1 MPRLMLLGLSPLP
14 LDNQRSLTA
23 LNRRTWHFARALSE
37 AGHDVMLTSFRVLGA
52 YADAE
57 SLPPVLEQQLTP
69 NLLYRALDERTFML
83 GETLDQYCDQF
94 QPDAIIAITPHT
106 AQRAAR
112 LKTAAPMW
120 ADLYGYLM
128 GEAQAAAY
136 VHHDDSHLAAW
147 HRERAALE
155 RADVFSTCSLRQ
167 RYAVIGELGAV
178 GRLNKASAGYDFVR
192 VLPSA
197 IEPEPYEHTRTVLRG
212 VLVEPDDFVV
222 LFAGGYNTWTDVD
235 TLFDGLSRAMRRN
248 RHVKFVSTGGAIKGH
263 DERTFA
269 HFRELIAGS
278 PFADRF
284 IFTGWLAVS
293 EVPNYYLESDV
304 GINVDK
310 FNYETLL
317 GTRYRITDMGKAGLP
332 VLTTLGTEISHEI
345 RRAGIGMTFAIGDPN
360 GMAEAILRLASD
372 RALRDNMAARAARH
386 AQQNWVFSKALEPL
400 LAWASAPAHA
410 PDFGQPVAATIA
422 SPAAAFAPR
431 SRLAQLALLI
441 EQEGYARAFGRMAR
455 ALARRAARLAVRAV
469 FERRPLEQS
478 QVAATHPERVL
489 VMPAGDAARIPP
501 ALSRVR
507 EAMPDAEILIAAT
520 GDLGASI
527 EGQSRVSV
535 VDAGVSAG
543 RILGLQGEARRLR
556 ALEPDVTVVVG
567 LAGRRAEV
575 LARLTG
581 RRVFLLSDDGR
592 WYQSALDPLKALR
605 RLGRQLGKAVGLVG
619 YAAFVGIVAVG
630 IVLTDVIGAVF
641 RLTQRGARESRPL
654 E

>member
-37 AGHDVMLTSFRVLGA
+37 AGHDVMLACFRVHGA
-52 YADAE
+52 YAEAE
-57 SLPPVLEQQLTP
+57 SLPPIFERQLAP
-69 NLLYRALDERTFML
+69 NLLYRALEERTFMS
-83 GETLDQYCDQF
+83 GDTLDRFCEQF
-94 QPDAIIAITPHT
+94 QPEAFVAIAPHT

-112 LKTAAPMW
+112 LQTAAPLW

-136 VHHDDSHLAAW
+136 VHHDDTHLAAW
-147 HRERAALE
+147 HRERATLE

-178 GRLNKASAGYDFVR
+178 GRLNQASAGYDFVR

-197 IEPEPYEHTRTVLRG
+197 VEPEPYEHTRTVLRG
-212 VLVEPDDFVV
+212 TLVAPDDFVV

-269 HFRELIAGS
+269 RFRELIAGS

-293 EVPNYYLESDV
+293 EVSNYYLESDV

-317 GTRYRITDMGKAGLP
+317 GTRYRITDMCKAGLP
-332 VLTTLGTEISHEI
+332 VLTTLGTELSHEI
-345 RRAGIGMTFAIGDPN
+345 RRERLGLTFPIADAN

-372 RALRDNMAARAARH
+372 RALRDDMAARAARH
-386 AQQNWVFSKALEPL
+386 ARQNWALAKALEPL
-400 LAWASAPAHA
+400 LAWANAPAHA
-410 PDFGQPVAATIA
+410 PDYGRPL
-422 SPAAAFAPR
+422 PAAIINPAALLAPR
-431 SRLAQLALLI
+431 SRLAQLAVLI
-441 EQEGYARAFGRMAR
+441 EQEGYLRAFGRAAR
-455 ALARRAARLAVRAV
+455 AVPRRAARLAARAV
-469 FERRPLEQS
+469 FERRALALSE
-478 QVAATHPERVL
+478 VAAAHFRRVL
-489 VMPAGDAARIPP
+489 VIPAGDP
-501 ALSRVR
+501 ALVPAALERVR
-507 EAMPDAEILIAAT
+507 DVMPDAEILVAGA
-520 GDLGASI
+520 GDLGALLGADDRI
-527 EGQSRVSV
+527 RA
-535 VDAGVSAG
+535 VDVGASGG
-543 RILGLQGEARRLR
+543 RILGLRAEARQLR
-556 ALEPDVTVVVG
+556 ALDSQATVVVG

-575 LARLTG
+575 LARLIGG
-581 RRVFLLSDDGR
+581 RVLLLSDDGN
-592 WYQSALDPLKALR
+592 WYESALDPLKTLR
-605 RLGRQLGKAVGLVG
+605 RLGGRLAKAAGVIGYAGLVG
-619 YAAFVGIVAVG
+619 VVAVG
-630 IVLTDVIGAVF
+630 IALTDAIGAVSRF
-641 RLTQRGARESRPL
+641 MQRGAGGMGR
-654 E
+654 